1 MNILHAT
8 TNPDLLNRLREM
20 LCSSARADIA
30 VGYFFLSGFDAVA
43 DDLARLDK
51 VRVLV
56 TDLALHS

>member
-30 VGYFFLSGFDAVA
+30 VGYFSLSGFDAVA
-43 DDLARLDK
+43 DDSHGWTRLACLSQ
-51 VRVLV
+51 
-56 TDLALHS
+56 T

>member
-30 VGYFFLSGFDAVA
+30 VGYFSLSGFDAVA
-43 DDLARLDK
+43 DDSHGWTRFACLSQ
-51 VRVLV
+51 
-56 TDLALHS
+56 T